1 MPLLLLATLLFQ
13 AQGLQRIEKAC
24 PYVLVT
30 TTGER
35 IGTLDRPNH
44 DGKPVRFRH
53 CPTGTLS
60 VYAARDVDWEETE
73 RANSAG
79 AQATP
84 SAVHML
90 DSMAPT
96 PTPTKA
102 TVSGYA
108 KSTPLLD
115 AESAVKKN
123 QAYSGKMK
131 VGDREYVMDGSSGF
145 FGQDSVARYLAIG
158 KFIADTSG
166 CPRTRAQAY
175 GVVKNV
181 STLKLRSL
189 RALVAVGSLSS
200 GEVGAQIQSMN
211 PSDLMPGE
219 QAEIYLWLSCDFRSR
234 PSSTPAPSYAGESF
248 VVFLPDVA
256 GRAEALEKPDE
267 SSSGV
272 VHIPVVTPTPRRG
285 Q

>member
-1 MPLLLLATLLFQ
+1 MSSLLLAALLFQ

-30 TTGER
+30 SAGER

-79 AQATP
+79 PKATP

-90 DSMAPT
+90 DTMPPT

-108 KSTPLLD
+108 KIGPGLD
-115 AESAVKKN
+115 AEGAVKRN
-123 QAYSGKMK
+123 QYSGKMK
-131 VGDREYVMDGSSGF
+131 VGDREYVMDGSTGF

-158 KFIADTSG
+158 KFIANTSG
-166 CPRTRAQAY
+166 CPQTRAQAY
-175 GVVKNV
+175 GVVKNI

-189 RALVAVGSLSS
+189 RALVVVGSLSS
-200 GEVGAQIQSMN
+200 GEVGGQVQSMN

-234 PSSTPAPSYAGESF
+234 PSSAPVPSYVEEAF
-248 VVFLPDVA
+248 AVFLPDVA
-256 GRAEALEKPDE
+256 GRAESLEKPDE

-272 VHIPVVTPTPRRG
+272 VRIPVATPTPRRG